1 MRNIIFITI
10 NFAILV
16 LLLTLIDWFEIEQLK
31 VEAINRQYKK
41 NIKKMEKVSQ
51 INKWINNDIFPI
63 IKTKQNSSQ
72 NSDENL
78 ITFFDDNVNKYNFIV
93 SRYIYSENISKNI
106 DLSYSLNRGDKDQL
120 ANFVNM
126 KFKNGFLEFRE
137 LKMDESSLK
146 GTIKVVQQY
155 NGESNVSK

>member
-1 MRNIIFITI
+1 
-10 NFAILV
+10 
-16 LLLTLIDWFEIEQLK
+16 
-31 VEAINRQYKK
+31 
-41 NIKKMEKVSQ
+41 MEKVSQ